1 MGCHFFL
8 QVIFQNRRSNPF
20 LLHWQVDSLPL
31 SHQESLETSLAKAN
45 CDLLW
50 TGLIWLHLG
59 MFNLSKEHSI
69 VIGAVAVLHFYGCCN
84 ELPQTW
90 RLKQHTFIFS
100 QFWRLKIQNSFHW
113 ADLKVLAGMCSPW
126 RPQERGSPLALPAA
140 GGCWHSLACGLC
152 PLVSASWSR
161 CLSFCPLSDQPL
173 PLFYKDTFVCI

>member
-8 QVIFQNRRSNPF
+8 QVIFQTQRSNPC

-69 VIGAVAVLHFYGCCN
+69 MIGAVAVLLFYGCCN

-90 RLKQHTFIFS
+90 RLKQHTFIFF
-100 QFWRLKIQNSFHW
+100 QFWRLKIQNAFHW
-113 ADLKVLAGMCSPW
+113 ADLKVLAGLCSPLEAPGD
-126 RPQERGSPLALPAA
+126 RQSLGSSSCWWLLTLPGLWPL
-140 GGCWHSLACGLC
+140 SSGLC
-152 PLVSASWSR
+152 LLVIFPFLPSTVRSPSASF
-161 CLSFCPLSDQPL
+161 L
-173 PLFYKDTFVCI
+173 